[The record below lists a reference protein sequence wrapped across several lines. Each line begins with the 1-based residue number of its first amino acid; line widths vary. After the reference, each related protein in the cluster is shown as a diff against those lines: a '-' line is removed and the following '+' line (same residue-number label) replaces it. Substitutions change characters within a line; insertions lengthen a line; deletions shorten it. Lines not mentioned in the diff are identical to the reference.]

1 MALEQPSDANQP
13 QPAQEYALS
22 ELVAMSRPLLRAAYG
37 CETQWTEDGGYPSAH
52 EWLTKLIAS
61 VHQELTRLDDLPA
74 AVRFAFDDHIV
85 VTAPMTEAVAHAW
98 VKDVLTMF
106 MERLQPLSRTEPEK
120 IADLF
125 KDLRAACKEKFG
137 LRGRE
142 VMTAV
147 RAALTGTIEGPCLEV
162 VVCLLGRRRCLERVN
177 RYLAGMKPS

>member
-1 MALEQPSDANQP
+1 MALEQSASIDRSR
-13 QPAQEYALS
+13 PAKDYALS
-22 ELVAMSRPLLRAAYG
+22 ELLPMSRSMLREAYG
-37 CETQWTEDGGYPSAH
+37 CETRWTDDGGYPSAE

-61 VHQELTRLDDLPA
+61 VQQELTRLDELPA
-74 AVRFAFDDHIV
+74 AVRFAFDDHMV
-85 VTAPMTEAVAHAW
+85 VSAPMAEAIAHAW
-98 VKDVLTMF
+98 VKDVLAMF
-106 MERLQPLSRTEPEK
+106 AERLQPLARTEPET

-137 LRGRE
+137 LRGRD

-177 RYLAGMKPS
+177 RFLNDLLR